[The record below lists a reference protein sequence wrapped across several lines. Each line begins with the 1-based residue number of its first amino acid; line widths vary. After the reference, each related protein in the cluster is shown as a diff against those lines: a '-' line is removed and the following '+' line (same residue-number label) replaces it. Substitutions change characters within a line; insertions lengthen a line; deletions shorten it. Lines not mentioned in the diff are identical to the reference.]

1 MTNRQKQKRAKKRK
15 DELERIFAKNN
26 NPKSSEITTL
36 NMEEPP
42 PTLFE
47 RFLKQA
53 LVTIFIVA
61 GLLFI
66 RAFYPNLFQ

>member
-1 MTNRQKQKRAKKRK
+1 MTNRKKQKRAKKRK

-26 NPKSSEITTL
+26 NPKSSEITIL
-36 NMEEPP
+36 NMEEPS
-42 PTLFE
+42 PTLYE

-53 LVTIFIVA
+53 LVTVFIVA

-66 RAFYPNLFQ
+66 RTLFQ